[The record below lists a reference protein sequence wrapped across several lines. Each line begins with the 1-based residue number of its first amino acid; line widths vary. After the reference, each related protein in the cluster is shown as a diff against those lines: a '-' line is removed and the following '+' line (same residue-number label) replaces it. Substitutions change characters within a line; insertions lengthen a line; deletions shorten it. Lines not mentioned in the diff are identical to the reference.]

1 LQQYSTHGSTLGG
14 VFTVAQLIQAV
25 ARFGPRL
32 ITGRTAQLDDVAQ
45 WLANGSGL
53 TKSQVLSVL
62 YNMQAVILFFNQFG
76 SAVKLP
82 GIGTFTPTVGSDGR
96 IRVSLR
102 EAPELRNA
110 LNAEGAFRGEIANR
124 SNVGTNVLGYKA
136 LWDAMFPDDPLEVG
150 PPLPAAI
157 PSAATG
163 GAMGAKPPAANG
175 NGSTTTE

>member
-1 LQQYSTHGSTLGG
+1 M
-14 VFTVAQLIQAV
+14 AKLIQAIV
-25 ARFGPRL
+25 RFGPKL
-32 ITGRTAQLDDVAQ
+32 VMGRTAQLDDVAL

-53 TKSQVLSVL
+53 TKSQALAVL

-82 GIGTFTPTVGSDGR
+82 GIGTFTPSVGSDGR

-124 SNVGTNVLGYKA
+124 SNVGITALGYKA
-136 LWDAMFPDDPLEVG
+136 LWDAMFPEDPLEVTAG
-150 PPLPAAI
+150 TPLPDVPAA
-157 PSAATG
+157 AG
-163 GAMGAKPPAANG
+163 GAMGATPPAANG
-175 NGSTTTE
+175 NGSTTTTE